1 MDLSNIDIN
10 SYDWESNKDIVI
22 INGVLMD
29 RRLMGSNIKGIACYR
44 FAKNGMKYGCSV
56 CDICWTRYTNDMYNH
71 RASHERT
78 KKHQN
83 ALAGIITIEKRKKK
97 VY

>member
-10 SYDWESNKDIVI
+10 SYDWGSNKDIVI
-22 INGVLMD
+22 VNGVLMD
-29 RRLMGSNIKGIACYR
+29 RRVMGSNIKGVACFR
-44 FAKNGMKYGCSV
+44 FAKNAVKYGCSV
-56 CDICWTRYTNDMYNH
+56 CEICGTRYTNDMYKH

-78 KKHQN
+78 KKHQD
-83 ALAGIITIEKRKKK
+83 AVAGRLPIVKRKRK